1 MITTEED
8 ILFQLCVLH
17 LVVFDEH
24 VLSDCFNSVEF
35 LLLDKL
41 RKINFAKCSSAEQHF
56 QLEIFV
62 LYI

>member
-24 VLSDCFNSVEF
+24 ILSDCFNSVEF
-35 LLLDKL
+35 LLLYKFS
-41 RKINFAKCSSAEQHF
+41 KINFAKCSSAKQHL

>member
-8 ILFQLCVLH
+8 ILFQLCILH

-35 LLLDKL
+35 LLLYEFC
-41 RKINFAKCSSAEQHF
+41 KINFAKCSSAEQHF